1 MNNWFT
7 VKVKYTKHLDSGEVK
22 RVTEPYLL
30 AAMSFTDAEARIFEE
45 LSDVIRGEFLVT
57 GITKTEIHDIFSYD
71 DSDVWYKCK
80 AVYENFDADSEKG
93 KKVTQQFLVSADS
106 VKQAFE
112 RLTESLK
119 GMLAEFQ
126 IPAIAI
132 SPIVEIFPY
141 AEELDKELSRRPLEE
156 TDVVD
161 EESGAVFSA
170 PGSDIEDE
178 EDEN

>member
-1 MNNWFT
+1 
-7 VKVKYTKHLDSGEVK
+7 
-22 RVTEPYLL
+22 
-30 AAMSFTDAEARIFEE
+30 
-45 LSDVIRGEFLVT
+45 
-57 GITKTEIHDIFSYD
+57 
-71 DSDVWYKCK
+71 
-80 AVYENFDADSEKG
+80 
-93 KKVTQQFLVSADS
+93 

-156 TDVVD
+156 ADVVD
-161 EESGAVFSA
+161 EETGVVFSA

-178 EDEN
+178 ED